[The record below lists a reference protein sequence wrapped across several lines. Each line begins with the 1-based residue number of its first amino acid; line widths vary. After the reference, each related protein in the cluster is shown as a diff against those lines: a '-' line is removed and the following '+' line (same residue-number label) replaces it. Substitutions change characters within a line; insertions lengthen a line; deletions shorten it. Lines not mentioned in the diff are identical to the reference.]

1 MSFRQSPNYVIPPEP
16 KLCHPARAQIMSFRQ
31 SPNHVIPPEPKSCH
45 PDGAQR
51 RGISLP
57 VHEISHYVQDDNIVL
72 TAET

>member
-1 MSFRQSPNYVIPPEP
+1 
-16 KLCHPARAQIMSFRQ
+16 MSFRQ
-31 SPNHVIPPEPKSCH
+31 SPNHVIPTEPKSCH

>member
-1 MSFRQSPNYVIPPEP
+1 MSFRQSPNY
-16 KLCHPARAQIMSFRQ
+16 
-31 SPNHVIPPEPKSCH
+31 VIPPEPKSCH